1 MGIGRVQK
9 ERNGEREE
17 KENDREADGRRGME
31 FRTDDRIA
39 RGRPGEE
46 EVVCVCVCH
55 WNTARCKR
63 DSEGHTAGY
72 QPLTIL

>member
-1 MGIGRVQK
+1 V
-9 ERNGEREE
+9 NGEE

-46 EVVCVCVCH
+46 EVVCVCVCVSV
-55 WNTARCKR
+55 CV
-63 DSEGHTAGY
+63 AG
-72 QPLTIL
+72 ILLDIIGTVKDIQLGISH